1 MLEILIGRSQNG
13 AEGRDKVGLGSIR
26 RPVIGLALGGGAA
39 RGFAHIGIVRTLI
52 AHGIVPNVVV
62 GTSIGAVVGGAYAA
76 GHLDTLEEWARS
88 LQPRNIL
95 GYLDIRLNGSGLIG
109 GDKLAAQL
117 EAAIGPTL
125 IEDLPLKF
133 ATVATEVR
141 TGHEIWLTHG
151 RMVEAMR
158 ASYALPGIFSPV
170 LVGDRWLVDGAMVN
184 PVPVSA
190 ARALGAEI
198 VIAANLSSDVFTHS
212 TTIYSHGAPP
222 VAPEVVAEPPPPP
235 KRGFGKLFSAER
247 TMKREF
253 FGGGGRPGIS
263 SVMVDAFN
271 IMQDRIT
278 RARLAGDPPDL
289 LISPRVGQIGWFDFH
304 RASDLIAFGARAA
317 ERAIDSIQEAI
328 HILAPAGRPG
338 PEADSKPGPVADAE
352 AVNRLAPPRSGGLD
366 VVAQRF
372 LLHLVFADPP
382 LDDVADRDQ
391 ADNPFVLDH
400 RQMPEFA
407 QRHHFHD
414 RGDRIGRPA
423 TDDLARHH
431 RADRL
436 VEHASAAIAE
446 HADDVALRQDAFD
459 AAFAHHQYGAD
470 FPLPQNLD
478 RSRKLCARLDAL
490 DVMSFGIEDCT
501 YRHCR
506 LPEADRALERARSL
520 FP

>member
-1 MLEILIGRSQNG
+1 VLANLRWGPKNG
-13 AEGRDKVGLGSIR
+13 SEDRDKVGLGSIR

-39 RGFAHIGIVRTLI
+39 RGFAHIGIVKTLI

-76 GHLDTLEEWARS
+76 GHLDTLEEWARG
-88 LQPRNIL
+88 LQPRSVL

-109 GDKLAAQL
+109 GEKLATQL

-158 ASYALPGIFSPV
+158 ASYALPGIFAPV
-170 LVGDRWLVDGAMVN
+170 LVGDRWLVDGALVN

-198 VIAANLSSDVFTHS
+198 VIAANLSSDIFTHS
-212 TTIYSHGAPP
+212 TTIYSHGASAVPQPIPVEPAPP
-222 VAPEVVAEPPPPP
+222 RRGLGKFFSPERAV
-235 KRGFGKLFSAER
+235 
-247 TMKREF
+247 KREF

-304 RASDLIAFGARAA
+304 RADDLIAHGARAA
-317 ERAIDSIQEAI
+317 ERAIVSIQEAI
-328 HILAPAGRPG
+328 H
-338 PEADSKPGPVADAE
+338 V
-352 AVNRLAPPRSGGLD
+352 LAPPS
-366 VVAQRF
+366 
-372 LLHLVFADPP
+372 
-382 LDDVADRDQ
+382 
-391 ADNPFVLDH
+391 
-400 RQMPEFA
+400 E
-407 QRHHFHD
+407 
-414 RGDRIGRPA
+414 
-423 TDDLARHH
+423 
-431 RADRL
+431 
-436 VEHASAAIAE
+436 
-446 HADDVALRQDAFD
+446 
-459 AAFAHHQYGAD
+459 
-470 FPLPQNLD
+470 
-478 RSRKLCARLDAL
+478 
-490 DVMSFGIEDCT
+490 
-501 YRHCR
+501 
-506 LPEADRALERARSL
+506 
-520 FP
+520 

>member
-1 MLEILIGRSQNG
+1 LDSWIGRGQNNG
-13 AEGRDKVGLGSIR
+13 QIRDKTAGR

-117 EAAIGPTL
+117 ETAIGQTL
-125 IEDLPLKF
+125 VEELPLKF

-151 RMVEAMR
+151 RVVEAMR

-170 LVGDRWLVDGAMVN
+170 LVGDRWLVDGALVN

-212 TTIYSHGAPP
+212 TTIYSHGPSSQESGDS
-222 VAPEVVAEPPPPP
+222 VPEAVIEPAPP
-235 KRGFGKLFSAER
+235 KRGFGKFFSPER

-253 FGGGGRPGIS
+253 FGSGGRPGIS
-263 SVMVDAFN
+263 TVMVDAFN

-278 RARLAGDPPDL
+278 RARLAGDPPDM

-328 HILAPAGRPG
+328 HILAPGAALG
-338 PEADSKPGPVADAE
+338 PS
-352 AVNRLAPPRSGGLD
+352 
-366 VVAQRF
+366 
-372 LLHLVFADPP
+372 
-382 LDDVADRDQ
+382 
-391 ADNPFVLDH
+391 
-400 RQMPEFA
+400 
-407 QRHHFHD
+407 
-414 RGDRIGRPA
+414 
-423 TDDLARHH
+423 
-431 RADRL
+431 
-436 VEHASAAIAE
+436 AS
-446 HADDVALRQDAFD
+446 
-459 AAFAHHQYGAD
+459 
-470 FPLPQNLD
+470 
-478 RSRKLCARLDAL
+478 
-490 DVMSFGIEDCT
+490 IEKKD
-501 YRHCR
+501 
-506 LPEADRALERARSL
+506 
-520 FP
+520 